1 MGISVPFLVLPAEL
15 GAAAVE
21 LQSLAAAPQAAVPP
35 NLLRLVSLVREHQES
50 QQQVATA
57 AATCSA
63 ANAAALQGRHAAA
76 YPPSGVA
83 RLAAAARMLCALC
96 VRRQCPALL
105 RLLLPTA
112 IAGDDTAAAV
122 AAMDAQLAPLG
133 LLGTAAAT
141 GNAGLLWALADVA
154 PAAAGHSWQQAC
166 VSSGLTPLHL
176 AAALG
181 PQLTE
186 EAAAALVAASGGQ
199 ASTARSWCTARAE
212 GWTARQ
218 VATAAGCSALL
229 GLLGSTAAAAGEEGA
244 PPSATDEGPGTSGG
258 DLLKPLCKQQPLLQ
272 SGAGADDAA
281 SAGAAAQEP
290 LLPQQQLEWDDG
302 AEGVKKPGGGYFAG
316 STGLEPT
323 PGRLPVTA
331 AQLEAWRRRPMHP
344 GVLVLVGG
352 GAILV
357 ALGLVM
363 ALKAGLYD

>member
-1 MGISVPFLVLPAEL
+1 
-15 GAAAVE
+15 
-21 LQSLAAAPQAAVPP
+21 
-35 NLLRLVSLVREHQES
+35 
-50 QQQVATA
+50 
-57 AATCSA
+57 
-63 ANAAALQGRHAAA
+63 
-76 YPPSGVA
+76 
-83 RLAAAARMLCALC
+83 MLCALC

-112 IAGDDTAAAV
+112 IAGDDTAAAA

-229 GLLGSTAAAAGEEGA
+229 GLLGSAAAAAGEEGA
-244 PPSATDEGPGTSGG
+244 PPSATDEGPGTSSG
-258 DLLKPLCKQQPLLQ
+258 DPLKPCKQQPLLQ

-290 LLPQQQLEWDDG
+290 LLLWQQLEWDDG

-331 AQLEAWRRRPMHP
+331 AQLQAWRRRPMHP